1 MAYRG
6 IVEYLENNAHKEMK
20 TDGVYDTAEQAEDQA
35 RYEFDKYID
44 NDQDDMKIVKV
55 TSYTEGEKSGKDGHW
70 YFR

>member
-6 IVEYLENNAHKEMK
+6 IVEYLQNNAKKQMK
-20 TDGVYDTAEQAEDQA
+20 TDGVYDTGKEAEEQA

-44 NDQDDMKIVKV
+44 NDQDDIEIVKV
-55 TSYTEGEKSGKDGHW
+55 TSYIEGEKSGKDGHW